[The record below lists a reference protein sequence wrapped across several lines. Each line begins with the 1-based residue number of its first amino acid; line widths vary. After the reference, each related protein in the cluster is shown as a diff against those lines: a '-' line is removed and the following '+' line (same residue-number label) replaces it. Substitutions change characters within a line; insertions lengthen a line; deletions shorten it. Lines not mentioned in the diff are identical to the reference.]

1 MLLKNI
7 TQNSAKLKNYCYTF
21 KLDLGASIAPLQYI
35 AVVKL
40 VKTDNSQEKNLESG
54 EDL

>member
-1 MLLKNI
+1 MN
-7 TQNSAKLKNYCYTF
+7 TQNVYNHKILCYYF
-21 KLDLGASIAPLQYI
+21 NAI